1 MHPRHQHH
9 SAYPQAIPKKSRVS
23 AMGLPTLPRTSA
35 LKIMATLVAIVL
47 ALSFTLSLHAQ
58 DTAAGGTG
66 PENALVPNT
75 ERTVLDPGETR
86 WYTFLYD
93 EGVDGDNE
101 PSDALAELEMDR
113 PGSIDFEVWTEDDVR
128 MWRNGEDFNPTG
140 AGTAAFDP
148 DSDDNR
154 DRSRL
159 TWVGSGAATTT
170 WYIVVSNESDRA
182 AAFSLSV
189 TGPDVYFPEA
199 GQAAV
204 TPTSTPQTNGGAETA
219 TASATMTTTAA
230 MQESTTAS
238 QDMTTMAGMG
248 PASAL
253 SPTGARRTLAPGESR
268 WYTFRYAEGAD
279 ADNPSEAVVELAI
292 SRPNSIDFEVW
303 TEENVQQWAN
313 GEDFTPTGAGTPAFA
328 IEDGDS
334 DNRDRRLLRWVGSG
348 AATTTW
354 YVIVEN
360 TSDSA
365 ASYRLTVSGP

>member
-23 AMGLPTLPRTSA
+23 AMGLPTLPHTFA
-35 LKIMATLVAIVL
+35 LKIMATLAAIVL

-93 EGVDGDNE
+93 EGADGDNE

-189 TGPDVYFPEA
+189 TGPDVYFPEV

-204 TPTSTPQTNGGAETA
+204 NPTSTPQTSEAAETA
-219 TASATMTTTAA
+219 TASATMTTTATNCA
-230 MQESTTAS
+230 PSRQRMILL
-238 QDMTTMAGMG
+238 
-248 PASAL
+248 AL
-253 SPTGARRTLAPGESR
+253 
-268 WYTFRYAEGAD
+268 
-279 ADNPSEAVVELAI
+279 
-292 SRPNSIDFEVW
+292 
-303 TEENVQQWAN
+303 
-313 GEDFTPTGAGTPAFA
+313 
-328 IEDGDS
+328 
-334 DNRDRRLLRWVGSG
+334 RRLNSPPRAKLPTPNNRMPSTISDRTAARMNSGSLSSM
-348 AATTTW
+348 APSVW
-354 YVIVEN
+354 LP
-360 TSDSA
+360 
-365 ASYRLTVSGP
+365 LT